1 VRASSGLAL
10 LCTSPYVYN
19 FRTTKRGLSQVT
31 IFLTYRVSL
40 QLTMTVMFKLLY
52 IWQ

>member
-1 VRASSGLAL
+1 VRASSALAL
-10 LCTSPYVYN
+10 LCISPCVYN
-19 FRTTKRGLSQVT
+19 FRTTKRGLPQVR
-31 IFLTYRVSL
+31 ILLTYHVSL